1 MPRLLYQLL
10 LANLCV
16 GSQAHFIKPR
26 PDGVVLGRWSSDFD
40 DFGTGPYSG
49 RDEIY
54 TGRDVVTEDCG
65 GRMTD
70 DMRLTLLRIHN
81 RERSR
86 VAKGDYRI
94 DAELSPLRKLPPA
107 THMYQLKYNCSLER
121 SALKYARIA
130 QCAMIHSKW
139 PGIGEN
145 LYASG
150 SPRSFMYAANES
162 ASLWADEL
170 RKFGVEYDIN
180 EWTHDIGHATQVGL
194 RLENYFGHPQ
204 RVD

>member
-1 MPRLLYQLL
+1 
-10 LANLCV
+10 
-16 GSQAHFIKPR
+16 
-26 PDGVVLGRWSSDFD
+26 
-40 DFGTGPYSG
+40 
-49 RDEIY
+49 
-54 TGRDVVTEDCG
+54 
-65 GRMTD
+65 
-70 DMRLTLLRIHN
+70 
-81 RERSR
+81 
-86 VAKGDYRI
+86 
-94 DAELSPLRKLPPA
+94 
-107 THMYQLKYNCSLER
+107 KYNCSLER

-180 EWTHDIGHATQVGL
+180 EWTHDIGHATQPSTASKL
-194 RLENYFGHPQ
+194 SRLIQFRQASWFDSLQELH
-204 RVD
+204 